1 MSQELSK
8 EYAYDIDFLQI
19 VSDISGLPCAFWSQ
33 SVFWSSGRENMHPLY
48 RNHNLRIRQETSC
61 RENLPIFFLENE
73 YVLWGLMKLGQF
85 TIAIG
90 PSLLNNPM
98 PSYDEIYAAFH
109 VLPGS
114 FPLKKVSLKEM
125 GNYLSLLFCHF
136 VGNPVALDNLST
148 LGSGSEQ
155 FIWETEEEVAS
166 YHLEQSENDRTHRH
180 GVAFEMAIADAV
192 RNGDVKLVKKLL
204 SEDPP
209 DMADIGIVAQEER
222 KQLEYM
228 TVALLTILTRAAK
241 EGGLPSEKAHE
252 VGDVYLK
259 RLAKASSLGQPISSI
274 NLRAII
280 EFTESVRK
288 AKKERSDISHVE
300 ACKAYIEENLMKK
313 LEVGQIAPAL
323 NLSRT
328 YLAHLFKKEEGITI
342 QRYIQ
347 REKCRH
353 AVGLLKYSDYPVA
366 LISEYLGFSSPGYF
380 GICFQQWYG
389 VTPSKFR
396 KENGHSFSKE
406 DTPLKK

>member
-1 MSQELSK
+1 MSQELSR
-8 EYAYDIDFLQI
+8 EYTYDIAFLQI

-48 RNHNLRIRQETSC
+48 KDHNLRIQMETSC
-61 RENLPIFFLENE
+61 RKDLPVFFLENE
-73 YVLWGLMKLGQF
+73 FVLWGLMKLGRF
-85 TIAIG
+85 TIAVG
-90 PSLLNNPM
+90 PSLLNNSM
-98 PSYDEIYAAFH
+98 PGYDAVYAVSH
-109 VLPGS
+109 VLQSPLS
-114 FPLKKVSLKEM
+114 LKKVTLKEM

-136 VGNPVALDNLST
+136 LSGSVALENLS
-148 LGSGSEQ
+148 LFGSGSEQ
-155 FIWETEEEVAS
+155 FIWETEEEVSS

-209 DMADIGIVAQEER
+209 DMADIGIVAEEER

-300 ACKAYIEENLMKK
+300 ACKAYIEENLMKN

-342 QRYIQ
+342 QQYIQ

-353 AVGLLKYSDYPVA
+353 AVRLLKYSDYPVA

-380 GICFQQWYG
+380 GNCFQQWYG
-389 VTPSKFR
+389 VTPSKYR
-396 KENGHSFSKE
+396 KENSHGFSTK
-406 DTPLKK
+406 DTPL

>member
-209 DMADIGIVAQEER
+209 DMADIGIVAEEER

-300 ACKAYIEENLMKK
+300 IGRASC
-313 LEVGQIAPAL
+313 
-323 NLSRT
+323 
-328 YLAHLFKKEEGITI
+328 
-342 QRYIQ
+342 
-347 REKCRH
+347 RER
-353 AVGLLKYSDYPVA
+353 V
-366 LISEYLGFSSPGYF
+366 
-380 GICFQQWYG
+380 
-389 VTPSKFR
+389 
-396 KENGHSFSKE
+396 
-406 DTPLKK
+406 